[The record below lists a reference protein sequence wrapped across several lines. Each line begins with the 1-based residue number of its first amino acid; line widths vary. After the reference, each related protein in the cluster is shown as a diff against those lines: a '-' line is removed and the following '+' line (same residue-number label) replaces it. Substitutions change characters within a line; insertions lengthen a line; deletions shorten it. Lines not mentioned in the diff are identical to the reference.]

1 MTYPLPTRVMTQITR
16 LSPIQ
21 FWTSVCILDAPNYIR
36 ALILNLVGTTNG
48 LLKILAA
55 QFDVSG
61 PTLTAS
67 LAAVQKSTGSIGT
80 SSFTRGDLRLNSVV
94 RKCFKKC
101 LVVVLS
107 GSNGFKLCIC
117 RITSPEQDLQRLCMN

>member
-1 MTYPLPTRVMTQITR
+1 MYSGR
-16 LSPIQ
+16 
-21 FWTSVCILDAPNYIR
+21 PNSIR
-36 ALILNLVGTTNG
+36 APILNLVGTING

-67 LAAVQKSTGSIGT
+67 LAAVQKSTGSIGA

-117 RITSPEQDLQRLCMN
+117 RITSPEQDLQRLCIN